1 MKWDLNPARTGSSS
15 SFHVYTIWMAHAT
28 SSCWLGKKNLER
40 HCKDSW
46 NAHQGW
52 ASSDQFPDSKAR
64 GFWSDLEHKWTIQLF
79 RSVKYQKT
87 DRSLHKLHKF
97 KNSTIC
103 LSQNVKTCMSPGS
116 TTCAIKPY
124 GITQKFPPDHRPWDS
139 SPQEGNSL
147 PIEVV
152 V

>member
-1 MKWDLNPARTGSSS
+1 MGSKPSQNRQQLIIPCLHHMNGPCNV
-15 SFHVYTIWMAHAT
+15 FLLTRQ
-28 SSCWLGKKNLER
+28 KKLER

-124 GITQKFPPDHRPWDS
+124 GITQKFPPDHRPWDP